1 MIVPPQIMGIK
12 FRAVIIAR
20 SFSQQ
25 PGMSGYYR
33 QRQCSIIRGITLT
46 KNILSVNTRFGV
58 LKEKIARAYHNSRI
72 SY

>member
-20 SFSQQ
+20 SFLQQ
-25 PGMSGYYR
+25 PGMSRLLPATPTFDY
-33 QRQCSIIRGITLT
+33 SGITLT

-58 LKEKIARAYHNSRI
+58 LK
-72 SY
+72 